1 MEANRHCPLSGAFG
15 EKRTWLIFRDGCS
28 VSITV
33 HLITHPF
40 RSGPGSECGICHGV
54 SPSAQ
59 QLCNR
64 LPPQLRSLS
73 FSLCLFIFPF
83 VVLLGGSAGRHELL
97 ARGRQDQSFKAPAVS
112 VGGWGVGG
120 YCDTKCEKEFNND
133 RSKRV
138 RKKKKQRGSER
149 GELQTWQ
156 GQWVYLHSTH
166 IHLEIL
172 WQHMEHLAPWW
183 TMQCHAHLTARI
195 TTAACYTA
203 KHQSHK
209 ISWVFLSVQ
218 MLSCQCVCECVYTW
232 TPRYCCWTKES
243 VGDPATTM
251 SPHAE
256 QMCRQSHFNRTTG
269 KGWKFVGLFECL

>member
-1 MEANRHCPLSGAFG
+1 M
-15 EKRTWLIFRDGCS
+15 
-28 VSITV
+28 SITV

-112 VGGWGVGG
+112 VGGG

-138 RKKKKQRGSER
+138 RKKKNSEAVKEGNSKPDRVNGFTSTAHIYIWKFSGSTWSIWHH
-149 GELQTWQ
+149 GEL
-156 GQWVYLHSTH
+156 
-166 IHLEIL
+166 
-172 WQHMEHLAPWW
+172 
-183 TMQCHAHLTARI
+183 C
-195 TTAACYTA
+195 
-203 KHQSHK
+203 
-209 ISWVFLSVQ
+209 SV
-218 MLSCQCVCECVYTW
+218 MLI
-232 TPRYCCWTKES
+232 
-243 VGDPATTM
+243 
-251 SPHAE
+251 
-256 QMCRQSHFNRTTG
+256 
-269 KGWKFVGLFECL
+269 